1 MIFYISAKDCDRV
14 NLLLAKGCDVDIA
27 NNTGAYPLHISSDI
41 EIANKLLNAAAN
53 PNAMDQN
60 GNIALHVA
68 VKGRHKEWA
77 KLLIYWKGDPHVSNK
92 NGKTPFNLA
101 KDKEMKNILL
111 GKTSELIS
119 AANAGD
125 TITTIKKLPKTKN
138 NPANSTG
145 VINDSHLLL
154 PYPPTTVISSP
165 SILKRRLDSNIN
177 ESCEKPKGPR
187 LRFSDINDYSGVEEL
202 LPPKRVKVRPI
213 YLEPQFSSDE
223 D

>member
-1 MIFYISAKDCDRV
+1 M
-14 NLLLAKGCDVDIA
+14 LAKGCDVDIA
-27 NNTGAYPLHISSDI
+27 NNSGASPLHISSDI
-41 EIANKLLNAAAN
+41 EIASKLLNSAAN

-111 GKTSELIS
+111 GKTSEFIG
-119 AANAGD
+119 AVANGD
-125 TITTIKKLPKTKN
+125 SIATIKKLSKSKN
-138 NPANSTG
+138 IASNSTG
-145 VINDSHLLL
+145 NITDSHLPL
-154 PYPPTTVISSP
+154 PYPPTAVISSP
-165 SILKRRLDSNIN
+165 GILKRRLNSSIN
-177 ESCEKPKGPR
+177 ASSVKPKGPR
-187 LRFSDINDYSGVEEL
+187 LRFSEVNDYSGVEEL

>member
-1 MIFYISAKDCDRV
+1 
-14 NLLLAKGCDVDIA
+14 LLAKGRDVDIA
-27 NNTGAYPLHISSDI
+27 NNSGASPLHISSDI
-41 EIANKLLNAAAN
+41 EIASKLLNAAAN

-111 GKTSELIS
+111 GKTSELIG
-119 AANAGD
+119 AVGNGD
-125 TITTIKKLPKTKN
+125 TIATIKKLSKSKN
-138 NPANSTG
+138 IASNSTG
-145 VINDSHLLL
+145 NITDSHLPL
-154 PYPPTTVISSP
+154 PYPPTAVISSP
-165 SILKRRLDSNIN
+165 GILKRRLNSSIN
-177 ESCEKPKGPR
+177 ASSVKPKGPR
-187 LRFSDINDYSGVEEL
+187 LRFSEVNDYSGVEEL